1 MDPLS
6 GLTFRPDLLAAGLTD
21 RELRRLRRGGALAVV
36 RPGAYV
42 VAPDDRLADASTRH
56 ALLVRAEC
64 DRLGPEAVVSHVSA
78 AVLHR
83 LPVWR
88 LPLDRVHVTRDR
100 RTGAR
105 RGTCVH
111 VHAAALDGDEIVEIA
126 GLAVTSVGRTVA
138 DLARTVRFEEAVV
151 VADAALHAGSVGP
164 AALVAAVE
172 RAPHRPG
179 NPAARRVVAVAD
191 GRSESVGETRSR
203 LALLGAGLPGPVLQ
217 HVITSATGRH
227 VGRVDFWWPRHRTVG
242 EFDGRVKYGRLLRP
256 GQEPGDVVFEEKRR
270 EDLLRADGLR
280 VVRWVWD
287 ELDRFE
293 LVVPR
298 LRRAFESQ
306 PRAN

>member
-6 GLTFRPDLLAAGLTD
+6 GLAFRPDLLAAGLTD

-42 VAPDDRLADASTRH
+42 VAPDDRLADASARH
-56 ALLVRAEC
+56 ALLVRAEW
-64 DRLGPEAVVSHVSA
+64 DRLGPGAVVSHVSA
-78 AVLHR
+78 AVLHG

-111 VHAAALDGDEIVEIA
+111 VHAAALDADEIAEIG
-126 GLAVTSVGRTVA
+126 GLAVTSVDRTVA
-138 DLARTVRFEEAVV
+138 DIARTARFEEAVV
-151 VADAALHAGSVGP
+151 VADAALHAGLVGP
-164 AALVAAVE
+164 AGLVAAVE

-203 LALLGAGLPGPVLQ
+203 LALLGAGMPVPVLQ
-217 HVITSATGRH
+217 HVIMSTTGRR

-256 GQEPGDVVFEEKRR
+256 GQEPGDVVFAEKRR
-270 EDLLRADGLR
+270 EDLLRAEGLQ

-287 ELDRFE
+287 ELERFD
-293 LVVPR
+293 VVAAR
-298 LRRAFESQ
+298 LRRAFGQS
-306 PRAN
+306 